1 MADILAEKGVMNAEG
16 KNGNLVVQELIL
28 PASHSK
34 PEVVAEYE
42 KFAKRIHWLD
52 SNVIPG
58 AFQMNTS
65 WYLKPNTYLID
76 NPPVN
81 GTNFLKSHKHD
92 SNEIVAF
99 YGINP
104 DDPTDL
110 GGEIIFYLDG
120 EKHVLTKSTMMFI
133 PAGMEHA
140 PLIIT
145 RVDRPIFHFSVVM
158 EDVYKLKNTDG
169 DVYEAK

>member
-1 MADILAEKGVMNAEG
+1 
-16 KNGNLVVQELIL
+16 
-28 PASHSK
+28 
-34 PEVVAEYE
+34 
-42 KFAKRIHWLD
+42 
-52 SNVIPG
+52 
-58 AFQMNTS
+58 MNTS
-65 WYLKPNTYLID
+65 WYLKPNTYMID

-81 GTNFLKSHKHD
+81 GTNFLKSHKHE

-99 YGINP
+99 YGTNP

-110 GGEIIFYLDG
+110 GGEVIFYLDG

-140 PLIIT
+140 PLVIR

-158 EDVYKLKNTDG
+158 EDTYKLQNSNG
-169 DVYEAK
+169 NVYEAK